1 MILSVF
7 SVSVVHVILY
17 GCVLQGLHFCVMSLH
32 DPGHDPVHLC
42 AAGSS
47 TAAEELHHLTA
58 GGVLVQQRSPPC
70 AFPPPPP
77 LSSAEGTLCRSPS
90 LACRLCRHAPVSCV
104 AGLRA
109 SYQLPCAA
117 SRSAVGNHPVPM
129 TFKATVTYWT

>member
-58 GGVLVQQRSPPC
+58 GGVLVQQRSPPV
-70 AFPPPPP
+70 PSP
-77 LSSAEGTLCRSPS
+77 LPRHSPLLKGRSADHLPSPVAS
-90 LACRLCRHAPVSCV
+90 VATRLCLALLGSAPLTSFLVQPL
-104 AGLRA
+104 ALLWETT
-109 SYQLPCAA
+109 Q
-117 SRSAVGNHPVPM
+117 
-129 TFKATVTYWT
+129 FQ